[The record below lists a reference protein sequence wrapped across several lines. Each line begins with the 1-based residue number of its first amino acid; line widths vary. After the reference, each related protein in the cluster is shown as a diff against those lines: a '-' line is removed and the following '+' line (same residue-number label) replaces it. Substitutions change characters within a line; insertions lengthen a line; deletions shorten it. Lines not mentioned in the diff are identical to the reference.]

1 LVVEQSLEVR
11 ATSEWIGRFSARV
24 LNLAPEVSPLD
35 AVRRA
40 MAAFPGSGDLA
51 PEIAAEIMVSGN
63 ARTTQ

>member
-1 LVVEQSLEVR
+1 MVVEQSHQVR
-11 ATSEWIGRFSARV
+11 PTSDWIGRFSARV

-51 PEIAAEIMVSGN
+51 PETAAEIMVSGD
-63 ARTTQ
+63 AGTTQ

>member
-1 LVVEQSLEVR
+1 MVVEQSHEVR
-11 ATSEWIGRFSARV
+11 ATSDWIGRFSARV

-40 MAAFPGSGDLA
+40 LAAFPGSGDLA
-51 PEIAAEIMVSGN
+51 PETAAEILVSGS